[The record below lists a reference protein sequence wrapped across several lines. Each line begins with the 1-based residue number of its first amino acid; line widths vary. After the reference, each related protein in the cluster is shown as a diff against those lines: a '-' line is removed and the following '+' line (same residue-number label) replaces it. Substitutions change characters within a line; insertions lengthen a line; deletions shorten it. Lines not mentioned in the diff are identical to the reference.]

1 MLPKLSENGQM
12 VFSEVLGLSV
22 TDILL
27 FGHPKTEIVIRV
39 LIKNTYLKMLG
50 NQMHK
55 HFSILVF

>member
-27 FGHPKTEIVIRV
+27 FGHPKTEIVIR
-39 LIKNTYLKMLG
+39 T
-50 NQMHK
+50 H
-55 HFSILVF
+55 